1 MNNYMQP
8 LVNKGAKND
17 MKVSDEN
24 ALKGLVSFPQKAEQ
38 IAISGYFDN
47 LDNLITLHQ
56 RKQSCNT
63 LFINVWEQR
72 KLGAT
77 NTFFTDGNY
86 GEAYPKSSDMTDS
99 GSGIP

>member
-1 MNNYMQP
+1 MQP

-63 LFINVWEQR
+63 LFINVWEQCSLR
-72 KLGAT
+72 PLAVA
-77 NTFFTDGNY
+77 NAFFNGRYAEQNGRSYLVDC
-86 GEAYPKSSDMTDS
+86 
-99 GSGIP
+99 